1 VHEAYLRLVNQ
12 DEQPNWSHRGHFYFA
27 AAEAMR
33 RILIESARRKQAAK
47 RGAHGKPM
55 PLDESLLLTEP
66 SPSELLDLNEALER
80 LEKEHPKSAKLVSLR
95 FFAGLTMSQT
105 ADAMGVPLRTLEREW
120 AYAKSWLLEALT
132 EEE

>member
-1 VHEAYLRLVNQ
+1 
-12 DEQPNWSHRGHFYFA
+12 
-27 AAEAMR
+27 
-33 RILIESARRKQAAK
+33 
-47 RGAHGKPM
+47 M